1 MSPAGSGDPQAPDTG
16 CGTERTARYDVHLD
30 AERRV
35 RWRVVAPNGR
45 VIARSA
51 RGHAT
56 AAACRTE
63 LDNLRARIGHL
74 RPLMGR
80 AEGGRGWCW
89 SLAIDGGS
97 GTSGNGGQIV
107 AVSARTYERLESCQI
122 SYERFVRALLN
133 GRVGEDW

>member
-1 MSPAGSGDPQAPDTG
+1 MSPVASDESRAPD
-16 CGTERTARYDVHLD
+16 GTPERHARYDVHLD

-63 LDNLRARIGHL
+63 LDTLRARIGYL

-89 SLAIDGGS
+89 SLATDGGS
-97 GTSGNGGQIV
+97 GRGTTGNGGQVV

-133 GRVGEDW
+133 APPDDDW